1 MPQNIT
7 QYSILFSCPGDIT
20 TEREIANKVVDE
32 FTRLYS
38 NTIGVSL
45 LLRSWGADVF
55 PESGGKP
62 QDLINAQLV
71 DKCDAAIAVFWTR
84 FGCPTDK
91 YGSGTEEEIERM
103 LHSRKQVFLY
113 FSDKPLKPS
122 EQDTEGYKKIQEFRK
137 KYSNKGIYWTFST
150 DDQFKDLLFVHLTNY
165 FLGKTQLDAYKNKD
179 RSDLRLLGIDE
190 KGNLTK
196 NASSYQFVLNNMQS
210 KKEYKKQIVRLFH
223 EISEMNVG
231 KREEPQYKPKS
242 ALELLSGSGSTFSD
256 PVSIKEDDRK
266 KIEKVLKVFGFS
278 IPEGF
283 FDLGNL
289 SQNTLLRSVYS
300 NDSLIGTE
308 TEKDKYYKIDE
319 LLDTISEAIE
329 WAPIEDAFRDKNCIR
344 LALQNCGK
352 AIDEDIELTMA
363 FPSDAIESI
372 YDIAQFDND
381 RMEYLLRKQDI
392 DDLFGIKSTADYLDY
407 SASKPDQSG
416 PNPIPTPIPMYN
428 YIPDYSNAFYGE
440 LRDIFCYSIYSKGNQ
455 SVVKIK
461 FNYIKH
467 NTVVAFPSAIFLK
480 NKVSSIPYKITS
492 KNNPDVIE
500 GMLNVE

>member
-7 QYSILFSCPGDIT
+7 QYSILISCPGDIT
-20 TEREIANKVVDE
+20 TEREIAKIVVDE
-32 FTRLYS
+32 FNHLYS
-38 NTIGVSL
+38 STFGVSL
-45 LLRSWGADVF
+45 ILKYWGTDVY

-84 FGCPTDK
+84 FGSPTDK

-103 LHSRKQVFLY
+103 LQSGRQVFLY
-113 FSDKPLKPS
+113 FSDKPLPPS
-122 EQDTEGYKKIQEFRK
+122 EQDSEGYKKIKEFRN
-137 KYSNKGIYWTFST
+137 KYSNNGIYWTFST
-150 DDQFKDLLFVHLTNY
+150 ESQFKDLLTAHLTY
-165 FLGKTQLDAYKNKD
+165 CFLGKNQLDAYKNQNRPELK
-179 RSDLRLLGIDE
+179 LLGIDE
-190 KGNLTK
+190 DGELSE
-196 NASSYQFVLNNMQS
+196 NASLYQFTLSNTQS
-210 KKEYKKQIVRLFH
+210 MNEYKAQIIQLFH
-223 EISEMNVG
+223 EISEIKVG
-231 KREEPQYKPKS
+231 KREEPQHKPKT

-266 KIEKVLKVFGFS
+266 IIEEVAKVFGFS
-278 IPEGF
+278 IPSGF

-289 SQNTLLRSVYS
+289 LQNALLRNVYS
-300 NDSLIGTE
+300 SDSLIGLDI
-308 TEKDKYYKIDE
+308 EKEKYYKIND
-319 LLDTISEAIE
+319 LLNTIMEASE
-329 WAPIEDAFRDKNCIR
+329 WAPIENAFRDKKCIR
-344 LALQNCGK
+344 LALRNCGK
-352 AIDEDIELTMA
+352 AYDEDVEVTMT
-363 FPSDAIESI
+363 FPSDAIEPI

-416 PNPIPTPIPMYN
+416 PNPIPTPVPMFN
-428 YIPDYSNAFYGE
+428 DTPDYSDAFYGE
-440 LRDIFCYSIYSKGNQ
+440 LRDIFCYSIYSKGDQ